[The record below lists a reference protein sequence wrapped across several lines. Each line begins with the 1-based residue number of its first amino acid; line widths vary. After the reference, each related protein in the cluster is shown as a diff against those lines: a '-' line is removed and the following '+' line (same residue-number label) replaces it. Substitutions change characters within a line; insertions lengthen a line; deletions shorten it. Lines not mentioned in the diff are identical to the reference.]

1 MTTQPLDFT
10 NSSIEE
16 IVNYFDMVY
25 LFEYMINK
33 SKRKDF
39 YCGITNNI
47 KDNLKRH
54 NVYSYT
60 ACVDCSSFDIS
71 SKVEKRLSQLGFDI
85 GNPYNPSG
93 NGGVDDSTIVYM
105 LKKEGSFKQ

>member
-10 NSSIEE
+10 NSSIEK
-16 IVNYFDMVY
+16 IVNYFDMIY

-33 SKRKDF
+33 SERKDF

-47 KDNLKRH
+47 MDNLKRH
-54 NVYSYT
+54 TIIGYT
-60 ACVDCSSFDIS
+60 ACVNCSSFDVS
-71 SKVEKRLSQLGFDI
+71 SKVEERLGQLGFDI
-85 GNPYNPSG
+85 GNPNNPSG

-105 LKKEGSFKQ
+105 VKKEGTFKQ